1 LEDAMADLL
10 ERGSRWLEDQ
20 RTKHCTRD
28 VTYVRGA
35 ASAVVRATVGRTEF
49 KTDDGETVRIEFT
62 DRDFLILATE
72 LVLSGNP
79 TLPERGDKV
88 WETQDGTVYVFEV
101 MDWRYSDPYRQTLRI
116 ETKLVGTETV

>member
-1 LEDAMADLL
+1 MADLL

-35 ASAVVRATVGRTEF
+35 ASAAVRATVGRTEF

-62 DRDFLILATE
+62 DRDFLILAAD
-72 LVLSGNP
+72 LILAASP

-88 WETQDGTVYVFEV
+88 RETQDGTVYVFEV

-116 ETKLVGTETV
+116 ETKLVGTETI

>member
-1 LEDAMADLL
+1 MP
-10 ERGSRWLEDQ
+10 RWPV
-20 RTKHCTRD
+20 RPNCTRD
-28 VTYVRGA
+28 VTYVRAA

-72 LVLSGNP
+72 LVLAGNP

-88 WETQDGTVYVFEV
+88 RETQAGTVYVFEV

-116 ETKLVGTETV
+116 ETKLVGMEAL

>member
-1 LEDAMADLL
+1 VPNLL

-20 RTKHCTRD
+20 RNKHCTRD

-49 KTDDGETVRIEFT
+49 KTDDGETVRTEYT
-62 DRDFLILATE
+62 DRDFLILTAD

-79 TLPERGDKV
+79 ALPERGDKIH
-88 WETQDGTVYVFEV
+88 ETQDATVHVFEV
-101 MDWRYSDPYRQTLRI
+101 KDWRYSDPYRQTLRI
-116 ETKLVGTETV
+116 ETNLIGTEPA